1 MRSLVEAV
9 ANVLLFILA
18 PVALVWVQS
27 RIAMAIEAL
36 GKLPMETNEARVVY
50 RWVGNHEQSVLEL
63 SSSCLAQTAAERK

>member
-9 ANVLLFILA
+9 ANVVLFILA

-50 RWVGNHEQSVLEL
+50 RWVGNHEQSVLDL